1 MSHARISSCALI
13 GARPVRVEVEIHIG
27 AGLPSVQ
34 LVGLADTEV
43 REARERVRCALVKCG
58 LPFPHDRRVTIN
70 LAPADLPKDSG
81 RFDLPIA
88 LAILVASGHLH
99 SEILKDHVFA
109 GELALDG
116 ELRPIRAALPMV
128 LACTSQNWEQ
138 AWVLPSFSAEEARM
152 VPGVRIFGAR
162 HLSDIVAHFRSEPAP
177 GWCVMEHTNMPKLRA
192 ALPDLAEVRGHAA
205 AKRALEL
212 AAAGGHNLLMA
223 GPPGSG
229 KSMLAQRLPGLLP
242 GPRPEES
249 LQIAALQSLAGL
261 DVMKHWGVRPWR
273 TPHHSA
279 TSAAL
284 VGGGSPPRPGE
295 VSLAHLGVLFLDEL
309 PEFRRQALESLR
321 EPLENQRITLSRAA
335 WHVEL
340 DADFQLIAAMNPC
353 PCGYLG
359 AVERRCRCTPD
370 QVMRYQGRLS
380 GPFLD
385 RIDMHIEVPLIAAHD
400 LLQTPEGEPSAVVQA
415 RCQKARQR
423 AFAGVQPGGNAM
435 GPIGTASTASGC
447 AALAPVRACDT
458 SHLARGH
465 DDRGL
470 GRSSQGGGP
479 PPGGGFAIPISEPE
493 S

>member
-43 REARERVRCALVKCG
+43 REARERVRCALVNCG

-152 VPGVRIFGAR
+152 VPGVRVFGAR

-177 GWCVMEHTNMPKLRA
+177 GWCVMGHTNMPKPRA

-212 AAAGGHNLLMA
+212 AAAGGHNLLMEI
-223 GPPGSG
+223 G
-229 KSMLAQRLPGLLP
+229 R
-242 GPRPEES
+242 
-249 LQIAALQSLAGL
+249 
-261 DVMKHWGVRPWR
+261 
-273 TPHHSA
+273 
-279 TSAAL
+279 
-284 VGGGSPPRPGE
+284 
-295 VSLAHLGVLFLDEL
+295 AHV
-309 PEFRRQALESLR
+309 
-321 EPLENQRITLSRAA
+321 
-335 WHVEL
+335 
-340 DADFQLIAAMNPC
+340 
-353 PCGYLG
+353 
-359 AVERRCRCTPD
+359 
-370 QVMRYQGRLS
+370 
-380 GPFLD
+380 
-385 RIDMHIEVPLIAAHD
+385 
-400 LLQTPEGEPSAVVQA
+400 
-415 RCQKARQR
+415 
-423 AFAGVQPGGNAM
+423 
-435 GPIGTASTASGC
+435 
-447 AALAPVRACDT
+447 
-458 SHLARGH
+458 
-465 DDRGL
+465 
-470 GRSSQGGGP
+470 
-479 PPGGGFAIPISEPE
+479 
-493 S
+493 